1 MLHMVRTQKRDDSA
15 ESGPGTKGLPQMTAS
30 DAPAAEAG
38 LQSTPLM
45 SGIPF
50 LTGAF
55 ETLTEALDYAATGAT
70 GYNFHD
76 ARANLLRAYPYAE
89 LRDDARANAL
99 RLIGHGVKPGDRVAL
114 IAETGAEFA
123 AAFYGALYAGVLPVP
138 LPLPTSFGG
147 RQAYVEQIRVQL
159 TSSDPVLVLGPD
171 SLLAMF
177 AEAADGIAPAMGW
190 SSFADLPAPPAEL
203 PPADPN
209 AIAYLQY
216 SSGSTRFP
224 HGVAVSHRAVMANLT
239 GHALSME
246 IAPGDRGVS
255 WLPWY
260 HDMGLVGTF
269 LSPMAVQMSVDFLAT
284 DDFARRPLS
293 WLTLISRNPGNSLS
307 YSPTFGYDICAR
319 RVSTQTDVVGRFDLS
334 RWRIAG
340 NGADMIRPDICQAFV
355 DAFAPAGFRASAF
368 TPSYGLAEAT
378 LAVSVAPVGQGI
390 VCDLVDEKRLAG
402 DGFADT
408 VVDAARPTRY
418 RAIVDCGVALTGLTI
433 EIRNADGRVLPDR
446 QIGRVLVKGVGLMDG
461 YFRDPEATAACL
473 SPDGWL
479 DTGDMGYLVNGHIFI
494 VGRAKDMIILN
505 GKNHWPQ
512 DIEWAIEQLEGFK
525 AGDIAAFSITTPQ
538 GEEAPAVLVQCR
550 TTDDA
555 ERARLKDAIRQ
566 KVRAITGMNCVVELV
581 PPRTLP
587 RTSSGKLSRVK
598 ARALYLS
605 GEIVPFDVAA

>member
-1 MLHMVRTQKRDDSA
+1 MIVDDA
-15 ESGPGTKGLPQMTAS
+15 TETAGS
-30 DAPAAEAG
+30 AG
-38 LQSTPLM
+38 LTPTPLL

-50 LTGAF
+50 VSGRF

-70 GYNFHD
+70 GFNFYD
-76 ARANLLRAYPYAE
+76 ARANLVRTYPFAD
-89 LRDDARANAL
+89 LAADARLDAL
-99 RLIGHGVKPGDRVAL
+99 RLIAHGVKPGDRVAL

-123 AAFYGALYAGVLPVP
+123 AAFFAALYAGVLPVP

-159 TSSDPVLVLGPD
+159 TSCDPVLVLGPD
-171 SLLAMF
+171 SLKPLF
-177 AEAADGIAPAMGW
+177 GEAADRLAPALGW
-190 SSFADLPAPPAEL
+190 AEFAALPAKPTDMPK
-203 PPADPN
+203 ADPY

-224 HGVAVSHRAVMANLT
+224 HGVAVTHRAVMANLA
-239 GHALSME
+239 GHAHSMQ
-246 IAPGDRGVS
+246 IGPGDRGVS

-269 LSPMAVQMSVDFLAT
+269 LSPMAAQMSVDFIAT
-284 DDFARRPLS
+284 DDFARRPLT
-293 WLTLISRNPGNSLS
+293 WLTLISRNEGNSLS

-319 RVSTQTDVVGRFDLS
+319 RVSTQTDVEGRFDLS

-355 DAFAPAGFRASAF
+355 DAFASAGFRAEAF

-390 VCDLVDEKRLAG
+390 VCDLVDEKKLAG
-402 DGFADT
+402 EGFADGPSDT
-408 VVDAARPTRY
+408 SKPVRY
-418 RAIVDCGVALTGLTI
+418 RAIVDCGVALPGLKI
-433 EIRNADGRVLPDR
+433 EIRDSSGKLLGDR
-446 QIGRVLVKGVGLMDG
+446 QIGRVLVKGLGLMEG

-479 DTGDMGYLVNGHIFI
+479 DTGDMGYLVDGHIFI

-550 TTDDA
+550 TTDTD

-598 ARALYLS
+598 ARQLYLA

>member
-1 MLHMVRTQKRDDSA
+1 MIVDATIETDA
-15 ESGPGTKGLPQMTAS
+15 ATGLTP
-30 DAPAAEAG
+30 
-38 LQSTPLM
+38 TPLM

-50 LTGAF
+50 VSGRY

-70 GYNFHD
+70 GFNFHD
-76 ARANLLRAYPYAE
+76 ARANLVRAYPFSE
-89 LRDDARANAL
+89 LAADARQDAL
-99 RLIGHGVKPGDRVAL
+99 RLIAHGVKPGDRVAL

-123 AAFYGALYAGVLPVP
+123 AAFFAALYAGVLPVP

-159 TSSDPVLVLGPD
+159 GSCDPVLVLGPD
-171 SLLAMF
+171 SLKPLF
-177 AEAADGIAPAMGW
+177 AEAADGHAPALGW
-190 SSFADLPAPPAEL
+190 IDFAALPATPTAL
-203 PPADPN
+203 PPVDPH

-224 HGVAVSHRAVMANLT
+224 HGVAVTHRAVMANLA
-239 GHALSME
+239 GHAHSMQ
-246 IAPGDRGVS
+246 IGPGDRGVS

-293 WLTLISRNPGNSLS
+293 WLTLISRNEGNSLS

-319 RVSTQTDVVGRFDLS
+319 RVSTQTDVEGRFDLS

-355 DAFAPAGFRASAF
+355 DAFAPAGFRAGAF

-390 VCDLVDEKRLAG
+390 ACDLIDEKRLAG
-402 DGFADT
+402 EGFADAPS
-408 VVDAARPTRY
+408 DPTKPVRY
-418 RAIVDCGVALTGLTI
+418 RAIVDCGVALPGLTI
-433 EIRNADGRVLPDR
+433 EIRNADGKVLGDR
-446 QIGRVLVKGVGLMDG
+446 QIGRVLVKGLGLMEG

-473 SPDGWL
+473 SADGWL
-479 DTGDMGYLVNGHIFI
+479 DTGDMGYLVGGHIFI

-550 TTDDA
+550 TTDTD

-587 RTSSGKLSRVK
+587 RTSSGKLSRVN
-598 ARALYLS
+598 ARQLYLA

>member
-1 MLHMVRTQKRDDSA
+1 MQDAHIVVATEA
-15 ESGPGTKGLPQMTAS
+15 EIA
-30 DAPAAEAG
+30 
-38 LQSTPLM
+38 STPLL

-50 LTGAF
+50 VTGRYD
-55 ETLTEALDYAATGAT
+55 TLTAALDYAATGST
-70 GYNFHD
+70 GFNFFD
-76 ARANLLRAYPYAE
+76 ARATLVRAYPYAA
-89 LRDDARANAL
+89 LAADAREQARGL
-99 RLIGHGVKPGDRVAL
+99 LGLGLKSGDRIAL
-114 IAETGAEFA
+114 IAETSAEFA
-123 AAFYGALYAGVLPVP
+123 AAFFAALYAGVLPVP

-147 RQAYVEQIRVQL
+147 REAYIDQIRVQL
-159 TSSDPVLVLGPD
+159 KSCDPVLVLGPE

-177 AEAADGIAPAMGW
+177 SEAAEGTAPAMGW
-190 SSFADLPAPPAEL
+190 ADFAALPKPDLPLPA
-203 PPADPN
+203 ADPDSV
-209 AIAYLQY
+209 AYLQY

-224 HGVAVSHRAVMANLT
+224 HGVMVTHRAVMANLT
-239 GHALSME
+239 GHAISME

-260 HDMGLVGTF
+260 HDMGLVGCM
-269 LSPMAVQMSVDFLAT
+269 LSPMAAQMSVDYLST

-293 WLTLISRNPGNSLS
+293 WLTLISRNPGTSLS

-319 RVSTQTDVVGRFDLS
+319 RISTISNVEGRFDLS

-355 DAFAPAGFRASAF
+355 DAFASAGFKAGAF
-368 TPSYGLAEAT
+368 TPSYGLAETT
-378 LAVSVAPVGQGI
+378 LAVSVAPMGQGI
-390 VCDLVDEKRLAG
+390 LCDLIDERRLAG
-402 DGFADT
+402 EGFADAPRDPSKP
-408 VVDAARPTRY
+408 VRY
-418 RAIVDCGVALTGLTI
+418 RAIVDCGVPVRGLTV
-433 EIRNADGRVLPDR
+433 EIWNGEGAALGDR
-446 QIGRVLVKGVGLMDG
+446 HIGRVMVRGEGVMRG
-461 YFRDPEATAACL
+461 YFRDEAATRACL
-473 SPDGWL
+473 SADGWL
-479 DTGDMGYLVNGHIFI
+479 DTGDMGYLVDGHIFI

-550 TTDDA
+550 TSDPV
-555 ERARLKDAIRQ
+555 ERARLKDAIRA
-566 KVRAITGMNCVVELV
+566 KVRSITGMSCVVELV

-598 ARALYLS
+598 ARALYLA

>member
-1 MLHMVRTQKRDDSA
+1 
-15 ESGPGTKGLPQMTAS
+15 MTAVEKAEAS
-30 DAPAAEAG
+30 GKIAPEAG
-38 LQSTPLM
+38 LQPTPLM
-45 SGIPF
+45 SGIEF
-50 LTGAF
+50 VTGRY

-70 GYNFHD
+70 GFNFHD
-76 ARANLLRAYPYAE
+76 AKANLIRVYPYSE
-89 LRDDARANAL
+89 LAADAREGAL
-99 RLIGHGVKPGDRVAL
+99 RLIAKGVQPGDRLAL

-123 AAFYGALYAGVLPVP
+123 AAFFAALYAGVLPVP

-159 TSSDPVLVLGPD
+159 TSCDPVLVLGPD
-171 SLLAMF
+171 SLKSIF
-177 AEAADGIAPAMGW
+177 AEAAEGIAETLGW
-190 SSFADLPAPPAEL
+190 EEFAALPATATVL
-203 PPADPN
+203 PQANPN

-224 HGVAVSHRAVMANLT
+224 HGVAVTHRAVMANLG
-239 GHALSME
+239 GHAQSMQ

-260 HDMGLVGTF
+260 HDMGLVGTV
-269 LSPMAVQMSVDFLAT
+269 LSPMAAQISVDFVAT

-319 RVSTQTDVVGRFDLS
+319 RVSTQTDVEGRFDLS

-355 DAFAPAGFRASAF
+355 DAFAPAGFKAEAF

-378 LAVSVAPVGQGI
+378 LAVSVSPVGQGI
-390 VCDLVDEKRLAG
+390 VCDLIDEKRLAG
-402 DGFADT
+402 EGLADSPSDPSKP
-408 VVDAARPTRY
+408 VRY
-418 RAIVDCGVALTGLTI
+418 RAIVDCGVALPGLTI
-433 EIRNADGRVLPDR
+433 EIHDANGGKLADR
-446 QIGRVLVKGVGLMDG
+446 QIGRVLVKGLGLMEG

-473 SPDGWL
+473 SADGWL
-479 DTGDMGYLVNGHIFI
+479 DTGDMGYLVDGHIFI

-550 TTDDA
+550 TTDLE
-555 ERARLKDAIRQ
+555 ERARLKDAIRT

-598 ARALYLS
+598 ARQLYLS
-605 GEIVPFDVAA
+605 GEIIPFDVAA